1 MKYEINYLSLLS
13 SSSDLE
19 QSPCASGSSSIAAD
33 EENILKSIERR
44 EMLLVIDQVHL
55 PNSHSLAPTLDCI
68 VLLVNTFVCML

>member
-19 QSPCASGSSSIAAD
+19 QSPSGSSSIAVD
-33 EENILKSIERR
+33 EENILKSVERR

-68 VLLVNTFVCML
+68 VLLVNTFLCML